1 MTGQHWNSPPEKMVA
16 TAEPK
21 KGGFIHKMSVF
32 PYQKYLYLPVIFGV
46 LLLPLCAQAGQ
57 RPAMSSAPLENPSS
71 LPTDEP
77 TEQGKLTD
85 LLQILEEST
94 EIATKTK
101 LNVDFVPGMVTIL
114 TGDDL
119 KSRGVNTVQ
128 EALNLVPGFTTSMAG
143 PMKEQVTV
151 RGVSKQLSGKIK
163 FLINGMQANDTSMG
177 EPFYIYAIPMDLI
190 DRIEVIRGPGS
201 AVYGEFAYLG
211 VVNIITKTKGNRIIG
226 QYGSFGAVMG
236 GGVFSYTP
244 PKEQYGFSLA
254 MSGWQSDGGHVRS
267 GLDRDLSGA
276 PFNSPANSH
285 LYAPGKVNEGISH
298 RSAFLSAY
306 HKDTSLVAQYIAR
319 GDGERFGHND
329 VLPPEEDRLS
339 LHSATWLV
347 EGRQNFQF
355 GKEWQTT
362 FKLGLF
368 RDRFDM
374 DRAFMWPVGMAPL
387 PNTISKYVNEDRYY
401 GSGGMVYRGWERH
414 TISSEVQYSDSSA
427 WDSSGTSLGRS
438 IFGFSLQDQIS
449 LLEPLDVT
457 IGLRYDDYNQIG
469 TTLMPRIAAVYR
481 LSNNHIFKAQYG
493 EAFRPPSYM
502 ELNPNAQ
509 PVNGTPGNKPETI
522 QTLEAGYIY
531 RDHERVGRITLFH
544 SELDDVID
552 LVVTG
557 GGARKYM
564 NTQNIRLHGIELEL
578 EAKLSKQWKV
588 DSNISYVDTKDVASK
603 QDLAGATDWLFNMG
617 LAYAPQDDLL
627 FSLQFRHVDSR
638 YREPGDTRLEL
649 GGINTLDVTANVM
662 NLFLPGLTLRSGIK
676 NILDASVVYPALMNT
691 YPNDYPRP
699 GRSWWMNL
707 SYDF

>member
-1 MTGQHWNSPPEKMVA
+1 MEGRHRDNPPKEIGETAHPRQGGFFHKLSVA
-16 TAEPK
+16 TY
-21 KGGFIHKMSVF
+21 H
-32 PYQKYLYLPVIFGV
+32 KYLHHPIIFFI
-46 LLLPLCAQAGQ
+46 LLLPLYSHAGQ
-57 RPAMSSAPLENPSS
+57 RPVKPTDPIEHNSSQ
-71 LPTDEP
+71 PTDEP
-77 TEQGKLTD
+77 LEQAKLTD

-114 TGDDL
+114 AGDDL

-226 QYGSFGAVMG
+226 QYGSFGSIMG
-236 GGVFSYTP
+236 GGVFSYAP
-244 PKEQYGFSLA
+244 AKEPYGFSLA
-254 MSGWQSDGGHVRS
+254 MSGWQSNGGNVWS

-276 PFNSPANSH
+276 PFLSPANSH
-285 LYAPGKVNEGISH
+285 LYAPGKVNERISH
-298 RSAFLSAY
+298 KSAFLSAY
-306 HKDTSLVAQYIAR
+306 HKDSSLVAQYIAR

-329 VLPPEEDRLS
+329 VLPPEDDRLS
-339 LHSATWLV
+339 LHSSTWLV
-347 EGRQNFQF
+347 EGRQNLHF
-355 GKEWQTT
+355 GKELQTT

-374 DRAFMWPVGMAPL
+374 ERAFMWPVGLAPL

-401 GSGGMVYRGWERH
+401 GSAGVVYRGWNRH
-414 TISSEVQYSDSSA
+414 TVSSEMQYSDSSA
-427 WDSSGTSLGRS
+427 WDSMGTNLERSL
-438 IFGFSLQDQIS
+438 FGLAVQDQIS

-457 IGLRYDDYNQIG
+457 VGLRYDDYNQIG
-469 TTLMPRIAAVYR
+469 STLMPRIAAVYR

-522 QTLEAGYIY
+522 HTLEAGYIY
-531 RDHERVGRITLFH
+531 RDHERVGRVTLFH

-578 EAKLSKQWKV
+578 ESKLSKQWKI
-588 DSNISYVDTKDVASK
+588 DSNISYVETKDESSNR
-603 QDLAGATDWLFNMG
+603 DLAGATDWLINMG

-638 YREPGDTRLEL
+638 YREPGDTRSEL
-649 GGINTLDVTANVM
+649 GGIDTLDVTANVM

-676 NILDASVVYPALMNT
+676 NILDQSVVYPALMNT

-699 GRSWWMNL
+699 GRSWWM
-707 SYDF
+707 